1 MAVTGAVLLVLAVLG
16 AVLFPAFPYLRPVL
30 VNVQTAL
37 QFLGAALLLG
47 SRMTLALLFAQRFEL
62 LLQGIVP
69 RAGRSSGLVMVHY
82 LPSSYGERS
91 FPSDRTSAPLPERGG
106 PPCSLTVFPRRPP
119 GRPERLFGTSR

>member
-1 MAVTGAVLLVLAVLG
+1 VTGAVLLVLAVLG

-37 QFLGAALLLG
+37 QFFGAALLLG

-69 RAGRSSGLVMVHY
+69 RAGRLVRDSHGAFPPEVVRRAVLPPQIVLPHPCQSGA
-82 LPSSYGERS
+82 G
-91 FPSDRTSAPLPERGG
+91 
-106 PPCSLTVFPRRPP
+106 RRA
-119 GRPERLFGTSR
+119 R

>member
-30 VNVQTAL
+30 VNAQTAL
-37 QFLGAALLLG
+37 QFLGAALLPG

-69 RAGRSSGLVMVHY
+69 RAGSSGLVI
-82 LPSSYGERS
+82 
-91 FPSDRTSAPLPERGG
+91 A
-106 PPCSLTVFPRRPP
+106 
-119 GRPERLFGTSR
+119 

>member
-16 AVLFPAFPYLRPVL
+16 AVLLPAFPYLCPML
-30 VNVQTAL
+30 VNAQTAL

-69 RAGRSSGLVMVHY
+69 RAGRLVR
-82 LPSSYGERS
+82 G
-91 FPSDRTSAPLPERGG
+91 RTG
-106 PPCSLTVFPRRPP
+106 
-119 GRPERLFGTSR
+119 